1 MIKVG
6 DWVNVIINVED
17 GKVVHNRIAKCHN
30 HRNGFVHYFN
40 GDRIVYA
47 IEENI
52 EKLPVKF
59 KPFQIKQGEE
69 DIAYIIEETRVLH
82 KNTRAIKFKAVQIH
96 EGGLCEVILHT
107 DGKTQTRWGKNS
119 KTIEQAKDW
128 LELQYATMIAKAR
141 GLV

>member
-1 MIKVG
+1 MKIKVG
-6 DWVNVIINVED
+6 DWVKHED
-17 GKVVHNRIAKCHN
+17 KKVGKVIHVYGGEN
-30 HRNGFVHYFN
+30 NGWAGVMFSVGCMDDVQMH
-40 GDRIVYA
+40 A
-47 IEENI
+47 LT
-52 EKLPVKF
+52 KLPIKF

-107 DGKTQTRWGKNS
+107 DGKTQTRWEKNS

-141 GLV
+141 SLI

>member
-6 DWVNVIINVED
+6 DWVKYKSTGEIARARVVDNDKYINGVCID
-17 GKVVHNRIAKCHN
+17 DCI
-30 HRNGFVHYFN
+30 
-40 GDRIVYA
+40 
-47 IEENI
+47 
-52 EKLPVKF
+52 KLPIKF

-107 DGKTQTRWGKNS
+107 DGKTQTRWEKNS

-128 LELQYATMIAKAR
+128 LELQYATMIVEAR